1 MSEGGRRSEASPG
14 RADATDVPREA
25 EGRTTATEE
34 RETVLEVTGL
44 HGYYGASHVLHG
56 LSLTARRGELVAL
69 LGRNGAGK
77 TTTLAALVGN
87 VATPEGVVRLDGD
100 DITRLHAYERLR
112 RGLVLVPSGARV
124 FANLNVEENLQVV
137 RPRKTAD
144 AWTAERV
151 YELFPKLSDLRASM
165 AGNLS
170 GGERQMLAV
179 GRGLM
184 ANPKVLLLDEPS
196 EGLAPVVVRAIGQ
209 LMGRLKA
216 VGLTMVLAE
225 QNHRFALRHA
235 DRAYLI
241 EKGQIRH
248 EAPAAG
254 LEGSEELHRYLGV

>member
-1 MSEGGRRSEASPG
+1 MSAADPLASTAASTHSEPPAMLSI
-14 RADATDVPREA
+14 R
-25 EGRTTATEE
+25 
-34 RETVLEVTGL
+34 GL

-56 LSLTARRGELVAL
+56 VTMEARRGELVAL

-77 TTTLAALVGN
+77 TTTLTAIVGAVAA
-87 VATPEGVVRLDGD
+87 PEGGVLLDGD
-100 DITRLHAYERLR
+100 DLTGAHPYERLR
-112 RGLVLVPSGARV
+112 NGLALVPSGARV
-124 FANLNVEENLQVV
+124 FGNLTVLENLEVV
-137 RPRKTAD
+137 RARKVAEGES
-144 AWTAERV
+144 WTIERV
-151 YELFPKLSDLRASM
+151 YDLFPKLADLRASM

-184 ANPKVLLLDEPS
+184 SNPKVLLFDEPS
-196 EGLAPVVVRAIGQ
+196 EGLAPVVIQAIGR
-209 LMGRLKA
+209 LMGQLKE

-248 EAPAAG
+248 EAAAAR
-254 LEGSEELHRYLGV
+254 LEGSDELQRYLGV

>member
-1 MSEGGRRSEASPG
+1 MLA
-14 RADATDVPREA
+14 VK
-25 EGRTTATEE
+25 
-34 RETVLEVTGL
+34 GL
-44 HGYYGASHVLHG
+44 HGYYGHSHVLHG
-56 LSLTARRGELVAL
+56 VSVEAAAGELVAL

-77 TTTLAALVGN
+77 TTTLSAIVGT
-87 VATPEGVVRLDGD
+87 VRTPEGKVFLDAD
-100 DITRLHAYERLR
+100 DITDLHPYKRLR
-112 RGLVLVPSGARV
+112 LGLALVPSGARV
-124 FANLNVEENLQVV
+124 FGNLTVEENLGVV
-137 RPRKTAD
+137 RPRHVD
-144 AWTAERV
+144 DGEPWTSRRV
-151 YELFPKLSDLRASM
+151 YEFFPKLADLRANM

-170 GGERQMLAV
+170 GGERQMLAI

-196 EGLAPVVVRAIGQ
+196 EGLAPVVVQAIGQ
-209 LMGRLKA
+209 LMGQLKE

-248 EAPAAG
+248 EAPAAE

>member
-1 MSEGGRRSEASPG
+1 MLAVK
-14 RADATDVPREA
+14 D
-25 EGRTTATEE
+25 
-34 RETVLEVTGL
+34 L

-56 LSLTARRGELVAL
+56 ITLEAAAGELVAL

-77 TTTLAALVGN
+77 TTALSAIVGT
-87 VATPEGVVRLDGD
+87 VSSREGEVGLDGED
-100 DITRLHAYERLR
+100 LADREPYQRLR
-112 RGLVLVPSGARV
+112 RGLALVPSGARV
-124 FANLNVEENLQVV
+124 FGNLSVQENLEVV
-137 RPRKTAD
+137 RPRQAGAEEE
-144 AWTAERV
+144 AWTVPRV
-151 YELFPKLSDLRASM
+151 YEFFPKLADLRASM

-184 ANPKVLLLDEPS
+184 SNPKVLLLDEPS
-196 EGLAPVVVRAIGQ
+196 EGLAPVVIQAIGRLMSQ
-209 LMGRLKA
+209 LKE

-248 EAPAAG
+248 EAPAAE
-254 LEGSEELHRYLGV
+254 LEGSDALNRYLGV

>member
-1 MSEGGRRSEASPG
+1 MLAVK
-14 RADATDVPREA
+14 D
-25 EGRTTATEE
+25 
-34 RETVLEVTGL
+34 L

-56 LSLTARRGELVAL
+56 ITLEAEAGELVAL

-77 TTTLAALVGN
+77 TTALSAIVGT
-87 VATPEGVVRLDGD
+87 VSSRQGEVGLDGED
-100 DITRLHAYERLR
+100 LADREPYQRLR
-112 RGLVLVPSGARV
+112 RGLALVPSGARV
-124 FANLNVEENLQVV
+124 FGNLSVQENLEVV
-137 RPRKTAD
+137 RPRQVGGTEE
-144 AWTAERV
+144 AWTVARV
-151 YELFPKLSDLRASM
+151 YEFFPKLGDLRASM

-184 ANPKVLLLDEPS
+184 SNPKVLLLDEPS
-196 EGLAPVVVRAIGQ
+196 EGLAPVVVQAIGRLMSQ
-209 LMGRLKA
+209 LKE

-248 EAPAAG
+248 EAPAAE
-254 LEGSEELHRYLGV
+254 LEGSDALNRYLGV